1 MTTAGMSGR
10 TRKNRTQMSRR
21 IFQLQMMRMAGNSI
35 DDGYPKRLHHADV
48 ESELIHRC
56 IPGRDIATGLTKLNA
71 IGPGIKTTI
80 PADDDFSLI
89 MFHYAPAIS
98 RRVSFDEQTDVITN
112 AKSHPI
118 ERDCKSELCLVF
130 SVNRSEVTTSKSS
143 CDMPHGAACKT
154 CL

>member
-10 TRKNRTQMSRR
+10 TRKNRTRMSRR

-56 IPGRDIATGLTKLNA
+56 IPGRDIATGSTKLNV
-71 IGPGIKTTI
+71 IGPGMKITI
-80 PADDDFSLI
+80 PADDELSLI

-112 AKSHPI
+112 AKSDSI
-118 ERDCKSELCLVF
+118 ERDYKSELCLVF
-130 SVNRSEVTTSKSS
+130 SVNRSEVTTSK
-143 CDMPHGAACKT
+143 
-154 CL
+154 